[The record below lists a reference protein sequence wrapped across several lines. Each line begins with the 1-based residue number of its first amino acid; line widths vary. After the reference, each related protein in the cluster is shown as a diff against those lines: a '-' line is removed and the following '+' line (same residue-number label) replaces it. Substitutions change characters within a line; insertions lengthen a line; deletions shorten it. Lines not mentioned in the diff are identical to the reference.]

1 MTMGLPRLVQLYEAG
16 PREGFQSEAGTIP
29 TEDKIAFINALSQT
43 GLKNIE
49 VTSFVSPKWVPQMA
63 DAEMVLTKIERVPGV
78 AYRAAYL
85 NLKGLERALKN
96 NVTLDGS
103 LVLSASDAF
112 SKRNMNKSTSEMLA
126 TLPEWIEAYQAAGIR
141 VKQMGFMASFGC
153 NFEGYIYLDH
163 LLDIMGKVIS
173 LAESYGERIQ
183 KVKLA
188 DTMGWAN
195 PEQIKRTVRAI
206 QDKWPELNIHLHL
219 HDTRGLGLANVYAAL
234 QEGLWEFDTAVAGLG
249 GCPFA
254 AVKGAPG
261 NISTE
266 DVAFLC
272 EEMGIDTGLNLE
284 SLVECAKMAE
294 RIVGRELPGH
304 LSKGGVLSG
313 IRPRSWMQVQGS

>member
-1 MTMGLPRLVQLYEAG
+1 MSLPRHVELYEVG
-16 PREGFQSEAGTIP
+16 PREGFQSETNPIS
-29 TEDKIAFINALSQT
+29 TEDKIKFVNALSHA
-43 GLKNIE
+43 GLKHIE

-63 DAEMVLTKIERVPGV
+63 DAEEVLKSIERVPGV
-78 AYRAAYL
+78 TYRAAYL
-85 NLKGLERALKN
+85 NLKGLERALQS

-103 LVLSASDAF
+103 LVLSASNTF
-112 SKRNMNKSTSEMLA
+112 SKRNMNRTTAETFEK
-126 TLPEWIEAYQAAGIR
+126 LPEWIEAYKAANIR

-153 NFEGYIYLDH
+153 NFEGYIHLDH
-163 LLDIMGKVIS
+163 LIKLMEDVIN
-173 LAESYGERIQ
+173 LAASYGEKIE

-195 PEQIKRTVRAI
+195 PEQIKRTVRTI
-206 QDKWPELNIHLHL
+206 QDKWPDLKIHLHL

-234 QEGLWEFDTAVAGLG
+234 QEGLWEFDTAVGGLG

-272 EEMGIDTGLNLE
+272 EEMGIETGLKLDL
-284 SLVECAKMAE
+284 LVECAKLAE
-294 RIVGRELPGH
+294 KIVGRELPGH
-304 LSKGGVLSG
+304 LAKGGVLSN
-313 IRPRSWMQVQGS
+313 IRPKSWMAVQGS

>member
-1 MTMGLPRLVQLYEAG
+1 
-16 PREGFQSEAGTIP
+16 
-29 TEDKIAFINALSQT
+29 
-43 GLKNIE
+43 
-49 VTSFVSPKWVPQMA
+49 MA
-63 DAEMVLTKIERVPGV
+63 DAEIVLAKIERVQGV

-85 NLKGLERALKN
+85 NLKGLERALAN

-112 SKRNMNKSTSEMLA
+112 SRRNLNKSTSEMLKA
-126 TLPEWIEAYQAAGIR
+126 LPEWIEAYQAAGIP

-163 LLDIMGKVIS
+163 LLNIMGKVIS

-206 QDKWPELNIHLHL
+206 QDKWPEINIHLHL
-219 HDTRGLGLANVYAAL
+219 HDTRGQGLANVYAAL

-284 SLVECAKMAE
+284 ALVECSKMVE
-294 RIVGRELPGH
+294 QIVGRELPGH
-304 LSKGGVLSG
+304 LSKGGVLPG
-313 IRPRSWMQVQGS
+313 IRPQSWMQVQGS

>member
-1 MTMGLPRLVQLYEAG
+1 MNMKLPQRVDLYEVG
-16 PREGFQSEAGTIP
+16 PREGFQSETMQIS
-29 TEDKIAFINALSQT
+29 TEDKISLINALSQA
-43 GLKNIE
+43 GLTSIE
-49 VTSFVSPKWVPQMA
+49 ATSFVSPKWVPQMA
-63 DAEMVLTKIERVPGV
+63 DAEEVLMKIDRVPGV

-85 NLKGLERALKN
+85 NLKGLERALCN

-103 LVLSASDAF
+103 LVLSASNTF
-112 SKRNMNKSTSEMLA
+112 SKRNMNKSINEMLA
-126 TLPEWIEAYQAAGIR
+126 TLPGWIEAYQMAGIQ

-163 LLDIMGKVIS
+163 LLNLMEKVMQ
-173 LAESYGERIQ
+173 LAESYGEKIR

-195 PEQIKRTVRAI
+195 PEQIKRTVCAI
-206 QDKWPELNIHLHL
+206 QDKWPELQIHLHL

-234 QEGLWEFDTAVAGLG
+234 QEGIWEFDTAVAGLG

-254 AVKGAPG
+254 AVNGAAG

-272 EEMGIDTGLNLE
+272 EEQGIHTGLNLE
-284 SLVECAKMAE
+284 ALVQCAKLAE
-294 RIVGRELPGH
+294 QIVGRELPGH
-304 LSKGGVLSG
+304 LSKGGVLSE
-313 IRPRSWMQVQGS
+313 IRPKSWMQVQG

>member
-1 MTMGLPRLVQLYEAG
+1 MTLPQHVQLYEVG
-16 PREGFQSEAGTIP
+16 PREGFQSEASTIL

-43 GLKNIE
+43 GLKHIE
-49 VTSFVSPKWVPQMA
+49 ATSFVSPKWVPQMA
-63 DAEMVLTKIERVPGV
+63 DAEKVLANIERVPGV
-78 AYRAAYL
+78 TYRAAYL
-85 NLKGLERALKN
+85 NLKGLERALSN

-112 SKRNMNKSTSEMLA
+112 SKRNMNKTINEKLA
-126 TLPEWIEAYQAAGIR
+126 ELPEWIEAYQAAGIP

-163 LLDIMGKVIS
+163 LLDLMGKVIA
-173 LAESYGERIQ
+173 LAEGYGERIQ

-206 QDKWPELNIHLHL
+206 QDKWPELQIHLHL

-234 QEGLWEFDTAVAGLG
+234 QEGLWEFDTAIAGLG

-272 EEMGIDTGLNLE
+272 EQMGIDTGLNLE
-284 SLVECAKMAE
+284 SLVECSKMAE
-294 RIVGRELPGH
+294 AIVGRELLGH

-313 IRPRSWMQVQGS
+313 IRPRSWMQEQGV

>member
-1 MTMGLPRLVQLYEAG
+1 MTLPQHVELYEVG
-16 PREGFQSEAGTIP
+16 PREGFQSETGTIP

-49 VTSFVSPKWVPQMA
+49 ATSFVSPKWVPQMA
-63 DAEMVLTKIERVPGV
+63 DAEMVLTRIERVPGV
-78 AYRAAYL
+78 TYRAAYL
-85 NLKGLERALKN
+85 NLKGLERALAN

-112 SKRNMNKSTSEMLA
+112 SKRNMNKSTSEMFA
-126 TLPEWIEAYQAAGIR
+126 TLPEWIEAYKKAGIP

-195 PEQIKRTVRAI
+195 PEQIKRTVSAI

-219 HDTRGLGLANVYAAL
+219 HDTRGLGLSNVYAAL

-272 EEMGIDTGLNLE
+272 EQMGIDTGLNLE
-284 SLVECAKMAE
+284 ALVECAKMAE

-313 IRPRSWMQVQGS
+313 IRPNSWMQVQGS

>member
-1 MTMGLPRLVQLYEAG
+1 MTLPRHVELYEVG
-16 PREGFQSEAGTIP
+16 PREGFQSEPSKIL
-29 TEDKIAFINALSQT
+29 TEDKISFINSLSQT
-43 GLKNIE
+43 GLKHIE
-49 VTSFVSPKWVPQMA
+49 VTSFVSPKWVPQMS
-63 DAEMVLTKIERVPGV
+63 DAEMVLAKIDRVPGV

-85 NLKGLERALKN
+85 NLKGLERALVN
-96 NVTLDGS
+96 NVTMDGS
-103 LVLSASDAF
+103 LVLSASNAF
-112 SKRNMNKSTSEMLA
+112 SKRNMNKSTSEMFE
-126 TLPEWIEAYQAAGIR
+126 TLPEWIEAYKNAGIK

-173 LAESYGERIQ
+173 LAESYGEKIH

-219 HDTRGLGLANVYAAL
+219 HDTRGLGLANVYSAL
-234 QEGLWEFDTAVAGLG
+234 YEGLWEFDTAVAGLG

-254 AVKGAPG
+254 EVKGAPG

-272 EEMGIDTGLNLE
+272 EQMGIDTGLNLE

-294 RIVGRELPGH
+294 EMVGRELPGH

-313 IRPRSWMQVQGS
+313 IRPHSWMQVQGS